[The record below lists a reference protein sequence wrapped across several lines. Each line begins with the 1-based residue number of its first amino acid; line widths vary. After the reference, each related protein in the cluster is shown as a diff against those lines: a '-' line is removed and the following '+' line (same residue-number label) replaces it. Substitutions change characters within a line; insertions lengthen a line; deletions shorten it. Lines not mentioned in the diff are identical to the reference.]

1 MEEPLPCLPFF
12 APRPLAPSEGEPFT
26 ENLRPWEWAK
36 GWQMVVTSFFD
47 HKQSRFS
54 EAGQRVS
61 LGKSLARGGKG
72 QRLGL
77 TLDSDLWAVE

>member
-1 MEEPLPCLPFF
+1 MGQG
-12 APRPLAPSEGEPFT
+12 LADGGDF
-26 ENLRPWEWAK
+26 
-36 GWQMVVTSFFD
+36 FFD

-54 EAGQRVS
+54 EAGQRAS